1 MTTMKKH
8 GYERKVKRTSNLG
21 TTDAIWMMMVDLFCM
36 KKAGRKVN
44 YDELFAH
51 HQVGKFKLSMLDEAI
66 GDKMPTREDAEALR
80 IRKNEYEREHYRKR
94 KDEAQSANEPASEEQ
109 MTFGFDYGEGPDT
122 TAMFVLNG
130 HTYKIIQID

>member
-1 MTTMKKH
+1 MKKKN
-8 GYERKVKRTSNLG
+8 YERKVKRTSNLG

-51 HQVGKFKLSMLDEAI
+51 HQVGKFRLSMLNEAI

-80 IRKNEYEREHYRKR
+80 IRKLEYEREHYGKK
-94 KDEAQSANEPASEEQ
+94 KDEAQAVNEPASETQ
-109 MTFGFDYGEGPDT
+109 MTFVFDYGEGSDT